1 MGKWAKYFIDMKTSN
16 LLFLFVFLLCCCNSN
31 KNFRQGVF
39 NLENAQEKN
48 IKISTIA
55 DSISYIK
62 LETTSE
68 CLIRDIQQIFI
79 EDGLIFLMDNG
90 ERLLVFNHNGKF
102 LNQIG
107 IQGKGPGEYTYI
119 SSFSVD
125 TLNDLVYI
133 HEGRRILSYN
143 YKGEYSN
150 FQITTNRSIN
160 SFYHNKY
167 FYCYVPEEIIHTGSA
182 TEYKIT
188 VFDSTGGMVNS
199 FLPVVG
205 HEGEFPMFISFGQ
218 FYSIN
223 HEICLLDPNTNKVYK
238 VGPKCISDKYSFIYG
253 PYKEEDEY
261 ADNKEKHERNK
272 PEDKDRKDKLE
283 CKSVFENSNLI
294 LLYYTIGSKWNLAYI
309 NKKDNSI
316 FNLITKD
323 NKLGFEND
331 LTGELPISSLIFL
344 ENFVVTILQPSEIIE
359 NSKKSI
365 YKQIGKKIETLSTDD
380 NPIIRIC
387 WLKNNI

>member
-1 MGKWAKYFIDMKTSN
+1 MKTSN
-16 LLFLFVFLLCCCNSN
+16 LLFPFIFLLCCCNSN
-31 KNFRQGVF
+31 RNFNQGVI

-62 LETTSE
+62 LETTNK
-68 CLIRDIQQIFI
+68 CLIRNIQQIFI
-79 EDGLIFLMDNG
+79 DDGLVFVMDNG
-90 ERLLVFNHNGKF
+90 DRLLVFNHDGKF

-107 IQGKGPGEYTYI
+107 NQGKGPGEYSYI

-125 TLNDLVYI
+125 TLHDMVYI

-143 YKGEYSN
+143 YKGEYNS
-150 FQITTNRSIN
+150 FQIATNRSIN
-160 SFYHNKY
+160 SFYHNKH
-167 FYCYVPEEIIHTGSA
+167 FYCYAPEEILCTGSA

-188 VFDSTGGMVNS
+188 VYDSTGKMVNS

-205 HEGEFPMFISFGQ
+205 HEGEFPMFISLGQ

-238 VGPKCISDKYSFIYG
+238 VNPKCISDKYSFIYG
-253 PYKEEDEY
+253 LYQEMGEY
-261 ADNKEKHERNK
+261 SGNKEKHERNK
-272 PEDKDRKDKLE
+272 PEDKGRNDKLE
-283 CKSVFENSNLI
+283 CKSVFENNNLI
-294 LLYYTIGSKWNLAYI
+294 LIYYQIGSVSNLAYI

-316 FNLITKD
+316 FNLKTKD
-323 NKLGFEND
+323 DMLGFEND

-344 ENFVVTILQPSEIIE
+344 ENSVVTILQPSDLIE

-365 YKQIGKKIETLSTDD
+365 YKQINKKMATLSIDD
-380 NPIIRIC
+380 NPIIRVC
-387 WLKNNI
+387 WLKK